1 MTGLFF
7 LIRRTLFSPTQGVW
21 RSSTVWVSL
30 LGIALSTCFV
40 LVGVSVLLGFQ
51 DTYKKA
57 VLDFNA
63 HVIIYQES
71 GLSPQEALEI
81 ENTFQEMQSQ
91 GFSSHF
97 APYLFYESLMPS
109 LSGMVPVILKGTD
122 LKKVPQVYRL
132 NLQTVPQASSGVAE
146 SWQAFMGKD
155 LLAKQKGALERG
167 KLKIITVKNGPD
179 SQHTHYDEIPV
190 TGFFE
195 SGLYD
200 FDAQFILMD
209 LAHLQKRYFSHLDIT
224 GYEVRLDDA
233 DAVDIFAA
241 ALENHFAGRF
251 QIVTWHEL
259 NHDLLMALSLERT
272 AFFSVAVFV
281 LLLASLSVFG
291 FGFLFFTQREREFLI
306 LSALGVGLRRLRA
319 LLAILGLILGGGA
332 AFLGGIL
339 SAGFLLWLTRGP
351 GIALDKEV
359 YFVDKLPVHVDV
371 WYFISFSLLT
381 VLCCLLTSF
390 VAGHVVIRRHMTSNL
405 L

>member
-1 MTGLFF
+1 MGLFF
-7 LIRRTLFSPTQGVW
+7 LIRRTLFSQTQGAW
-21 RSSTVWVSL
+21 RSFTAWISL

-63 HVIIYQES
+63 HVIIYQQS
-71 GLSPQEALEI
+71 GMSPQEALEI
-81 ENTFQEMQSQ
+81 QDTLQKMQSQ
-91 GFSSHF
+91 GFPSHF

-109 LSGMVPVILKGTD
+109 LSGMVPIILKGTD
-122 LKKVPQVYRL
+122 LKKVSQVYHL
-132 NLQTVPQASSGVAE
+132 DLQAIPNVSLGMGEP
-146 SWQAFMGKD
+146 WQAYMGKD
-155 LLAKQKGALERG
+155 LLARQKGARERG
-167 KLKIITVKNGPD
+167 KLKIITVK
-179 SQHTHYDEIPV
+179 SHDEIPV

-200 FDAQFILMD
+200 FDSQFILMD
-209 LAHLQKRYFSHLDIT
+209 LAHLQKKYFSHSDIT
-224 GYEVRLDDA
+224 GYEIRLDDA
-233 DAVDIFAA
+233 NAVDIFAA
-241 ALENHFAGRF
+241 ALENHFEGRF

-259 NHDLLMALSLERT
+259 NRNLLAALALERT

-291 FGFLFFTQREREFLI
+291 FGFLFFTEREREFLI
-306 LSALGVGLRRLRA
+306 LSALGVGLNRLRA

-339 SAGFLLWLTRGP
+339 SSGFLLWLTRGP

-371 WYFISFSLLT
+371 WYFISFSFLT

-390 VAGHVVIRRHMTSNL
+390 AAGHVVIRRHMTANL